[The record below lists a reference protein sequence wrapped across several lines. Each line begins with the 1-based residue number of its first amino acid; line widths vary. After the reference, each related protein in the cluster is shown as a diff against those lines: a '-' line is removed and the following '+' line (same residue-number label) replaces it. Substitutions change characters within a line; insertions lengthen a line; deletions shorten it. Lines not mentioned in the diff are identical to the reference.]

1 MVKRP
6 ETRQTHLVPSASRT
20 WKLVVGCVVSTSKR
34 GLMFAP
40 LAGAGTGAALATLA
54 LGALVGA
61 PNRFPAPENGFA
73 GGGT

>member
-1 MVKRP
+1 M
-6 ETRQTHLVPSASRT
+6 
-20 WKLVVGCVVSTSKR
+20 LVVGCVVSTSKR
-34 GLMFAP
+34 GVMLAL

-61 PNRFPAPENGFA
+61 PNRFPAPEKGFA